1 VKGNEVFLQDKQQ
14 KVWLYNPTLEQAE
27 VIGRFD
33 ENNLFMSDFSKQSL
47 KMLGDNFV
55 KTNNE
60 LVKVTFSYN

>member
-1 VKGNEVFLQDKQQ
+1 LQDKQQ
-14 KVWLYNPTLEQAE
+14 NVWRYKPALEQAE
-27 VIGRFD
+27 VIGGFD

-60 LVKVTFSYN
+60 LVKVTFSNN

>member
-1 VKGNEVFLQDKQQ
+1 MRYYLQDKQQ
-14 KVWLYNPTLEQAE
+14 NVWRYKPNALEQAE

-60 LVKVTFSYN
+60 LVMVEFK